1 MSKVDPAQVMA
12 KMLEFV
18 QGVAALLDAKATPEE
33 AAGFKEWLF
42 AVAKAVSWVWSP
54 RGCPLRSGSG
64 W

>member
-1 MSKVDPAQVMA
+1 MSKVDPAQVTA

-54 RGCPLRSGSG
+54 RG
-64 W
+64 

>member
-1 MSKVDPAQVMA
+1 MSTVDPAQVLA

-18 QGVAALLDAKATPEE
+18 QSVVALLDAKATPEE

-54 RGCPLRSGSG
+54 RG
-64 W
+64 

>member
-1 MSKVDPAQVMA
+1 MPSSDNMSKVDPAQVLA

-18 QGVAALLDAKATPEE
+18 QSVVALLDAKATPEE

-54 RGCPLRSGSG
+54 RG
-64 W
+64 